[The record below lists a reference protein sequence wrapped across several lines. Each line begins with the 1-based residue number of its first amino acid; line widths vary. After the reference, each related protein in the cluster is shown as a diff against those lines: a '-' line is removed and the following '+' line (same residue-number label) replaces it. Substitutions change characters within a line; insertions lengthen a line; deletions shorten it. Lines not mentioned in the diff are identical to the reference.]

1 MDPYGTAA
9 LKPSEWCGRV
19 WGCLHSVV
27 IVTPSTL
34 WGESQRSPMHHRQGT
49 GLAHDVVPR
58 CFCWPRSSPRQET
71 APKRFSLWRSAENKQ
86 QIWMHPLRK
95 RSRTCRGEVRSL
107 TPTILFMASS
117 LSDSL
122 LLSNISLRSSFL
134 WINNTVTDT
143 WCGQYEKKKT
153 PTETAWVSSCCLTTR
168 LGTLRVCHICVGFTD
183 KGDESGLQ
191 LIKKPVKH
199 HHHHHHHCLHLARP
213 APCFHGN
220 APSQQ

>member
-143 WCGQYEKKKT
+143 WCGQYENKKT
-153 PTETAWVSSCCLTTR
+153 LWRRRGWAAAAWPRGWERYASVTSVSASQIKET
-168 LGTLRVCHICVGFTD
+168 
-183 KGDESGLQ
+183 
-191 LIKKPVKH
+191 
-199 HHHHHHHCLHLARP
+199 
-213 APCFHGN
+213 
-220 APSQQ
+220 SQGYSWSKNQ